1 MTTTQTALQQQVN
14 AQSKAL
20 YIGFELS
27 KNGWKIALS
36 DGDCDRIRSKR
47 LDSYDF
53 DELEEI
59 IEWANDY
66 FGLAEDF
73 EIFSVYEAGLDAF
86 WLHYVLDKMG
96 FQNVVVDPA
105 SIEVN
110 QKKRRRKT
118 DRLDALRM
126 VRHLVRFH
134 GGDSRIWSVCQVP
147 TMQDEDDRRIE
158 RELHRLKC
166 EQTGHVNRIKGLLST
181 QGVPFAKIND
191 ELIEGLDEMVTKGGQ
206 KLGPQLKREIRRQ
219 YRRLELVR
227 ADIKE
232 VAKDRK
238 MLLEQRRDEEKMD
251 KVRRLEMLRGI
262 GEDSAWLL
270 IMEAFG
276 WRTFQN
282 RGQVGAYAGLAP
294 SPWNTGQSK
303 RDQGICK
310 SGNKW
315 VRHRMIQLAWLW
327 LQYQPTSELTQ
338 WFNDKYGESSKR
350 SKRVGIVA
358 LARKLLVR
366 LWRFVEHGEVP
377 NGARLKL
384 N

>member
-1 MTTTQTALQQQVN
+1 MKTTQATLQEEFS

-27 KNGWKIALS
+27 KNGWKLALS
-36 DGDCDRIRSKR
+36 DGDCDSLKNKR

-53 DELEEI
+53 GGLDELI
-59 IEWANDY
+59 DWAESY
-66 FGLAEDF
+66 FDLAEDF
-73 EIFSVYEAGLDAF
+73 EIFSVYEAGLDGF
-86 WLHYVLDKMG
+86 WIHHVLGEMG
-96 FQNVVVDPA
+96 IQNIVVDPA
-105 SIEVN
+105 SIETN

-118 DRLDALRM
+118 DRLDALRL
-126 VRHLVRFH
+126 VRHLIRYH
-134 GGDSRIWSVCQVP
+134 GGDSRVWSVCQVP
-147 TMQDEDDRRIE
+147 SLVDEDDRRIE
-158 RELHRLKC
+158 RELYRLKC
-166 EQTGHVNRIKGLLST
+166 EQTQHVNRIKGLLST
-181 QGVPFAKIND
+181 RGIPFAKINQ
-191 ELIEGLDEMVTKGGQ
+191 ELVDGLDELVGKGGQ
-206 KLGPQLKREIRRQ
+206 KLGRQLKREIRRQ

-238 MLLEQRRDEEKMD
+238 ALIDERETEEKIQ
-251 KVRRLEMLRGI
+251 KVKNLEMLRGI

-270 IMEAFG
+270 VMEMFG
-276 WRTFQN
+276 WREFKN
-282 RGQVGAYAGLAP
+282 RGQVGAYAGLTP

-315 VRHRMIQLAWLW
+315 VRGRMIQLAWLW
-327 LQYQPTSELTQ
+327 LQYQPNSELTQ
-338 WFNDKYGESSKR
+338 WFYSRYGESSR
-350 SKRVGIVA
+350 SMKRVGIVG

-366 LWRFVEHGEVP
+366 LWKFVEYGEVP